1 MQLKCNLLYFQPA
14 DRSRSHRWTPTQD
27 KWLLGVIPQALS
39 MTPSMDARAAL
50 SMTPSM
56 DADTRQSIAWCHTA
70 GTIDDPIDGRP
81 GGTIDD
87 PIDGRRHK
95 RMYCLGHAFSI
106 FLESFLQVCF
116 SLAAVRV
123 SSQIRNETETRRNAA
138 YFALNMV
145 MSRYLRCQILM
156 YCRRSSHWQTK
167 RISWNQQRNRNSW
180 ERILLRIVFANI
192 FRSSISSVWGS
203 RFRNPADLIN
213 RFLGIQL
220 GREYCKHS
228 IQHWTIMISWCIDC
242 VSPLVCV
249 VTVCLLHSNKSGTGR
264 DT

>member
-1 MQLKCNLLYFQPA
+1 
-14 DRSRSHRWTPTQD
+14 
-27 KWLLGVIPQALS
+27 
-39 MTPSMDARAAL
+39 
-50 SMTPSM
+50 M
-56 DADTRQSIAWCHTA
+56 DADTRQVIAWCHTA
-70 GTIDDPIDGRP
+70 GTIDDPIDGRLGGTIDDPIDGRP

-95 RMYCLGHAFSI
+95 RMYYLGHAFSI
-106 FLESFLQVCF
+106 CLESFLQVCF

-123 SSQIRNETETRRNAA
+123 SLQIRNKTETRRNAA

-167 RISWNQQRNRNSW
+167 TIFWNQQRNRNSW

-203 RFRNPADLIN
+203 RFRNPADHIY
-213 RFLGIQL
+213 RFLGTQL
-220 GREYCKHS
+220 CREYCKHL
-228 IQHWTIMISWCIDC
+228 IQHWTIMISWCIITA
-242 VSPLVCV
+242 SLRGH
-249 VTVCLLHSNKSGTGR
+249 CLPCAMCIPTNLGR
-264 DT
+264 AGHITLWWYF

>member
-14 DRSRSHRWTPTQD
+14 DSSRSHRWTPTQD

-95 RMYCLGHAFSI
+95 TIDCLVPYRRHYRWPHRWTPGRHYRWPHRWTPTQENVLLGSCLFDFSWI
-106 FLESFLQVCF
+106 ISS
-116 SLAAVRV
+116 SLL
-123 SSQIRNETETRRNAA
+123 
-138 YFALNMV
+138 FA
-145 MSRYLRCQILM
+145 C
-156 YCRRSSHWQTK
+156 CRKSVVA
-167 RISWNQQRNRNSW
+167 NQKRNRNKKT
-180 ERILLRIVFANI
+180 
-192 FRSSISSVWGS
+192 
-203 RFRNPADLIN
+203 
-213 RFLGIQL
+213 Q
-220 GREYCKHS
+220 KHS
-228 IQHWTIMISWCIDC
+228 
-242 VSPLVCV
+242 
-249 VTVCLLHSNKSGTGR
+249 LLCALHG
-264 DT
+264 DV